1 MLGSK
6 VFFPWT
12 PSRGKARD
20 RVLCLPAW
28 VAELLGQT
36 SISLVVRAL
45 TNNVLS
51 MPQQSIARV
60 RHVAS

>member
-12 PSRGKARD
+12 PSRGKACD
-20 RVLCLPAW
+20 RVLCLQAW

-60 RHVAS
+60 RHVVS